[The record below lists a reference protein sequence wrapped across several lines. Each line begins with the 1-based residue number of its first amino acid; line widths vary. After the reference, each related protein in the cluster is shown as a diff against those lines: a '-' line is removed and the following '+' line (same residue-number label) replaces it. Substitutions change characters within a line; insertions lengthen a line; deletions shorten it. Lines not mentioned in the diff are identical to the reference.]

1 MNKVLVIEDEEL
13 VREGIVLILSVNGFD
28 VSQAENGRIGVE
40 LALQEIP
47 DLIISDIMMPE
58 LDGYGVLTAVR
69 KHEET
74 SGIPFLFLSAKADQS
89 DIRQGMNLGADD
101 YLTKPFQLEEL
112 LKAVRVRLERSTTE
126 KAKTQEKINT
136 LRTNLS
142 FALPHE
148 LLTPLNGILGL
159 SKLLKESYNDFTQED
174 ACEMLEEIH
183 LSGQRLHRLVQNFL
197 LFSRLEILSRDP
209 SASEQFTSSSS
220 HSAVDIIETSASSVA
235 SRFNRTNDLQLLLED
250 APVIIAPEHLSKIVE
265 ELSDNAFKFS
275 HNGKPVVIRSWI
287 EGPKYV
293 ITIAD
298 QGRGMTAEEIRQIG
312 GYMQFGRQEHEQQ
325 GAGLG
330 LAISKKIAQFCNGT
344 LNINAEQDNSTIC
357 TVQLA
362 VDTSLLD

>member
-1 MNKVLVIEDEEL
+1 
-13 VREGIVLILSVNGFD
+13 
-28 VSQAENGRIGVE
+28 
-40 LALQEIP
+40 
-47 DLIISDIMMPE
+47 MMPE
-58 LDGYGVLTAVR
+58 LDGYGVIEAVR
-69 KHEET
+69 NHEET

-112 LKAVRVRLERSTTE
+112 LKAVQVRLQRSTTE

-159 SKLLKESYNDFTQED
+159 SKLLKESYADFSPED
-174 ACEMLEEIH
+174 AAEMLEEIH
-183 LSGQRLHRLVQNFL
+183 ISGQRLHRLVQNFL
-197 LFSRLEILSRDP
+197 LFSRLEMLARDP

-220 HSAVDIIETSASSVA
+220 HSAVDIIETSATSVA
-235 SRFNRTNDLQLLLED
+235 TRFNRNSDLQLFLED

-265 ELSDNAFKFS
+265 ELTDNAFKFS
-275 HNGKPVVIRSWI
+275 APAIPVIIQSRI
-287 EGPKYV
+287 DGQHFL
-293 ITIAD
+293 ITITD
-298 QGRGMTAEEIRQIG
+298 KGRGMTSEEIRQIG

-330 LAISKKIAQFCNGT
+330 LAISKKIADFCNGALT
-344 LNINAEQDNSTIC
+344 ITAEPGSGTTC

-362 VDTSLLD
+362 VDASLLD

>member
-1 MNKVLVIEDEEL
+1 MNKILVIEDEEL

-28 VSQAENGRIGVE
+28 VFQAENGRIGVE
-40 LALQEIP
+40 LALKEIP

-58 LDGYGVLTAVR
+58 LDGYGVIEAVR
-69 KHEET
+69 SHEET

-112 LKAVRVRLERSTTE
+112 LKAVRVRLQRSTSE

-159 SKLLKESYNDFTQED
+159 SKLLKECYSDFTQED

-183 LSGQRLHRLVQNFL
+183 ISGQRLHRLVQNFL

-220 HSAVDIIETSASSVA
+220 HSAVDIIETSATSVA
-235 SRFNRTNDLQLLLED
+235 SRFNRIKDLQLLLED

-275 HNGKPVVIRSWI
+275 RNNMPVVIRTWI
-287 EGPKYV
+287 DGPQFY
-293 ITIAD
+293 IAISD
-298 QGRGMTAEEIRQIG
+298 KGRGMSPEEIRQIG

-330 LAISKKIAQFCNGT
+330 LAISKKIAHFCNGA
-344 LNINAEQDNSTIC
+344 LNINADPDTGTTC

-362 VDTSLLD
+362 IDASLLD